1 MFTKVDESYYGEFR
15 RENETL
21 LETVNR
27 IDHKI
32 IDDNFKWV
40 CDRDI
45 LVSDVI
51 FNCRESNNTKV
62 IEWKSRQE
70 FTDWKW
76 YWGVYYSKFF
86 PHAGYL

>member
-1 MFTKVDESYYGEFR
+1 MFTKVDKRYYGEFR

-21 LETVNR
+21 TETVSR

-51 FNCRESNNTKV
+51 FNCRESNNTEV
-62 IEWKSRQE
+62 IEWKNRQE
-70 FTDWKW
+70 FAD
-76 YWGVYYSKFF
+76 
-86 PHAGYL
+86 